1 MTATPAP
8 PQTIPVTA
16 HGRRWYTLAVLCLSL
31 LVIVVDSTIV
41 NVALPTFAR
50 QLNAST
56 SGLQWI
62 VDAYTLTFAA
72 LLLLAG
78 AIADR
83 YGRHYA
89 LAGGLVIFAA
99 GSLAAAFTGTTAEL
113 IAARAVMGVGGAFI
127 MPATLSIITNVFTDH
142 AERTKAI
149 GLWAAVSGLGVAIGP
164 VAGGWLL
171 AHFS

>member
-1 MTATPAP
+1 MIAAVSRVWKKRSVATRPASDPATAYR
-8 PQTIPVTA
+8 
-16 HGRRWYTLAVLCLSL
+16 RRWYTLAVLCLSL

-50 QLNAST
+50 DLNASS

-89 LAGGLVIFAA
+89 LAGGVGVFAP
-99 GSLAAAFTGTTAEL
+99 GL
-113 IAARAVMGVGGAFI
+113 GGA
-127 MPATLSIITNVFTDH
+127 
-142 AERTKAI
+142 
-149 GLWAAVSGLGVAIGP
+149 G
-164 VAGGWLL
+164 
-171 AHFS
+171 